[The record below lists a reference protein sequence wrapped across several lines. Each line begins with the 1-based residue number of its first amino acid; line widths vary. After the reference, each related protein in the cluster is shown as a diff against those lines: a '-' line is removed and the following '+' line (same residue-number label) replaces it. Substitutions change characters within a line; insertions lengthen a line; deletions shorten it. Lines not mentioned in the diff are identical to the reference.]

1 MNAGEASRA
10 EQGTETKTIQ
20 RISLLRIPTEPHFTY
35 LFIEKEESMSQKE
48 LHARLL
54 DAQRSEITEYHIYH
68 RLARLL
74 ENKADAEI
82 LRTIADDELKHY
94 EIIKEQ
100 TMVSVSPSR
109 WRIWFYPILARV
121 FGYTFAL
128 RLMENR
134 EDQAQINYQ
143 EVAETFAPLANIERD
158 EFEHEQKL
166 IAMLDEERLKY
177 ASSMVLGLNDALVEL
192 TGAMAGLTLALQ
204 KTQLI
209 ALTGAI
215 TGIAASLSMAASEY
229 LSTKTDVGSAKNP
242 LKAAT
247 YTGTA
252 YFMAVLVLILPFLLL
267 DNLFLALTCTLA
279 GALLVILFFTFYI
292 SVAKGKSFKRSYVEM
307 AAISMGVAAAS
318 FFIGLFVRRVMG
330 VDV

>member
-1 MNAGEASRA
+1 M
-10 EQGTETKTIQ
+10 
-20 RISLLRIPTEPHFTY
+20 L
-35 LFIEKEESMSQKE
+35 QKE

-54 DAQRSEITEYHIYH
+54 DAQRSEISEYHIYRH
-68 RLARLL
+68 LARLVKN
-74 ENKADAEI
+74 EADADI
-82 LRTIADDELKHY
+82 LRSIADDELRHY

-109 WRIWFYPILARV
+109 WRIWFYFILARV

-128 RLMENR
+128 RLMEKK

-143 EVAETFAPLANIERD
+143 EVAEQSSPIAEIERD

-204 KTQLI
+204 QTQLI
-209 ALTGAI
+209 DLTGAV

-229 LSTKTDVGSAKNP
+229 LSTKTEEASVKNP
-242 LKAAT
+242 LKAAA
-247 YTGTA
+247 YTGSA
-252 YFMAVLVLILPFLLL
+252 YFLAVLVLVLPFLLL
-267 DNLFLALTCTLA
+267 ENLFIALACTLT
-279 GALLVILFFTFYI
+279 GALVVILIFTFYI
-292 SVAKGKSFKRSYVEM
+292 SVARATSFKRSYVEM

-318 FFIGLFVRRVMG
+318 FFIGLFLRRVVG

>member
-1 MNAGEASRA
+1 M
-10 EQGTETKTIQ
+10 
-20 RISLLRIPTEPHFTY
+20 L
-35 LFIEKEESMSQKE
+35 QKE
-48 LHARLL
+48 LHARLV
-54 DAQRSEITEYHIYH
+54 DAQRSEISEYHIYRH
-68 RLARLL
+68 LARLVK
-74 ENKADAEI
+74 NKPDADI
-82 LRTIADDELKHY
+82 LRSIADDELRHY

-109 WRIWFYPILARV
+109 WRIWFYFILARV

-128 RLMENR
+128 RLMEKK

-143 EVAETFAPLANIERD
+143 EVAEQSSPIAEIERD

-166 IAMLDEERLKY
+166 IGMLDEERLKY

-204 KTQLI
+204 QTQLI
-209 ALTGAI
+209 ALTGAV

-229 LSTKTDVGSAKNP
+229 LSTKTEEASVKNP
-242 LKAAT
+242 LKAAA
-247 YTGTA
+247 YTGSA
-252 YFMAVLVLILPFLLL
+252 YFLAVVVLVLPFLLL
-267 DNLFLALTCTLA
+267 ENLFIALACTLT
-279 GALLVILFFTFYI
+279 GALIVILIFTFYI
-292 SVAKGKSFKRSYVEM
+292 SVARATSFKRSYAEM

-318 FFIGLFVRRVMG
+318 FFIGLFLRRVVG

>member
-1 MNAGEASRA
+1 MA
-10 EQGTETKTIQ
+10 K
-20 RISLLRIPTEPHFTY
+20 
-35 LFIEKEESMSQKE
+35 KEIR
-48 LHARLL
+48 ARLL

-68 RLARLL
+68 KLAGLL
-74 ENKADAEI
+74 ENKADADI
-82 LRTIADDELKHY
+82 LRSIAEDEHKHY

-100 TMVSVSPSR
+100 TMVPVSPSR
-109 WRIWFYPILARV
+109 WRIWFYYILARV
-121 FGYTFAL
+121 FSYTFAL
-128 RLMENR
+128 RLMEQT

-143 EVAETFAPLANIERD
+143 EVAEEVTPLADIEKD

-204 KTQLI
+204 KTELI
-209 ALTGAI
+209 ALTGAV

-229 LSTKTDVGSAKNP
+229 LSTKTDENSVKDP
-242 LKAAT
+242 FKAAA

-252 YFMAVLVLILPFLLL
+252 YFLAVLVLVLPFLLL
-267 DNLFLALTCTLA
+267 ESLFIALACTLA
-279 GALLVILFFTFYI
+279 GALLVILLFTFYI
-292 SVAKGKSFKRSYVEM
+292 SVAKGESFRRSYVEM

-318 FFIGLFVRRVMG
+318 FFIGLFLRRIVG
-330 VDV
+330 VEV

>member
-1 MNAGEASRA
+1 M
-10 EQGTETKTIQ
+10 
-20 RISLLRIPTEPHFTY
+20 L
-35 LFIEKEESMSQKE
+35 QKE

-54 DAQRSEITEYHIYH
+54 DAQRSEISEYHIYRH
-68 RLARLL
+68 LARLVKN
-74 ENKADAEI
+74 EADADI
-82 LRTIADDELKHY
+82 LRSIADDELRHY

-109 WRIWFYPILARV
+109 WRIWFYFILARV

-128 RLMENR
+128 RLMEKK

-143 EVAETFAPLANIERD
+143 EVAEQSSPIAEIERD

-204 KTQLI
+204 QTQLI
-209 ALTGAI
+209 ALTGAV

-229 LSTKTDVGSAKNP
+229 LSTKTEEASVKNP
-242 LKAAT
+242 LKAAA
-247 YTGTA
+247 YTGSA
-252 YFMAVLVLILPFLLL
+252 YFLAVLVLVLPFLLL
-267 DNLFLALTCTLA
+267 ENLFIALACTLT
-279 GALLVILFFTFYI
+279 GALVVILIFTFYI
-292 SVAKGKSFKRSYVEM
+292 SVARATSFKRSYVEM

-318 FFIGLFVRRVMG
+318 FFIGLFLRRVVG